1 MDINY
6 TDFENDVLKIIQS
19 KKISSIKD
27 IQVLVFY
34 MIKKGFSV
42 DDIKDKISTEYQVN
56 YKIKDFSIESVI
68 DILVQR
74 GIPEN
79 LLKGESD
86 SVEIYESEI
95 SHLKSVENADVRKI
109 LYLLLIIAKWSNH
122 SSGWIR
128 YDKKYLFNFWGFK
141 YKDTEKTKVINECC
155 KNGLDLRVVG
165 SKNPIICFKLD
176 FRDIDSK
183 PIIVINETKDIKKTY
198 CEVFEKNER
207 NDF

>member
-42 DDIKDKISTEYQVN
+42 DDIKGKISTEYQVN

-128 YDKKYLFNFWGFK
+128 YDKKYLLIISRRVNI
-141 YKDTEKTKVINECC
+141 EK
-155 KNGLDLRVVG
+155 
-165 SKNPIICFKLD
+165 S
-176 FRDIDSK
+176 
-183 PIIVINETKDIKKTY
+183 
-198 CEVFEKNER
+198 
-207 NDF
+207 

>member
-42 DDIKDKISTEYQVN
+42 DDIKGKISTEYQVN

-68 DILVQR
+68 DILVQK
-74 GIPEN
+74 GVPEN

-86 SVEIYESEI
+86 SVEIYEREI
-95 SHLKSVENADVRKI
+95 SHLKSVENADVSKI
-109 LYLLLIIAKWSNH
+109 LY
-122 SSGWIR
+122 
-128 YDKKYLFNFWGFK
+128 
-141 YKDTEKTKVINECC
+141 
-155 KNGLDLRVVG
+155 
-165 SKNPIICFKLD
+165 
-176 FRDIDSK
+176 
-183 PIIVINETKDIKKTY
+183 
-198 CEVFEKNER
+198 
-207 NDF
+207 